1 MIDLPPI
8 SIQQTPQKRN
18 IEAFIIG

>member
-8 SIQQTPQKRN
+8 TIQQTPQKRN
-18 IEAFIIG
+18 IEIFIIG